1 MDTQGQIDFR
11 IVRSQV
17 QRCRE
22 ILKTLTE
29 RSAEGDPLH
38 AWLPLSHLIEEAI
51 EPYKV
56 FEKDIRVTAGP
67 APGLEGAPAEEPIS
81 ERRPGVVYGLT
92 NLVENAVDFASK
104 SVEIVAGW
112 TADRVT
118 ITIADDGPGF
128 PPSILSTLGEPY
140 VTTRGG
146 PDRTPTSEDQ
156 GGGLGLGF
164 FIAKTLLER
173 SGAEIE
179 IANREPAQSGAVVQ
193 ISWPRKSFEQ
203 QVSTEDKLR
212 ASGSL

>member
-1 MDTQGQIDFR
+1 
-11 IVRSQV
+11 
-17 QRCRE
+17 
-22 ILKTLTE
+22 
-29 RSAEGDPLH
+29 LH

-67 APGLEGAPAEEPIS
+67 APGLDGAAAEEPIS
-81 ERRPGVVYGLT
+81 VRRPGVVYGLT

-104 SVEIVAGW
+104 TVDVVAGW

-128 PPSILSTLGEPY
+128 SPAMLATLGEPY

-146 PDRTPTSEDQ
+146 PDRDPAANDQ

-173 SGAEIE
+173 SGAEID
-179 IANREPAQSGAVVQ
+179 IANREPSLTGAVVQ
-193 ISWPRKSFEQ
+193 ISWPRQAFESRI
-203 QVSTEDKLR
+203 STEDRLR
-212 ASGSL
+212 ASGAL